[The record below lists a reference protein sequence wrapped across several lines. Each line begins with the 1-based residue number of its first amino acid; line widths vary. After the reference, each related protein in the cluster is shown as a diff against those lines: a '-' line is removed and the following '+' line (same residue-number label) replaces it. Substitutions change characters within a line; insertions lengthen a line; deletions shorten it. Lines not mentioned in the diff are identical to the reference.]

1 MRKKNN
7 NIVID
12 NIFNFMN
19 HLMPHISIVVPLYNE
34 EQNLSILFKR
44 LIDLKSLMS
53 ESIEFIFVDDGSSD
67 ATPIF
72 ISRFSLLHSNV
83 KSILLSRNFGH
94 QAAVSAGLLHSNAS
108 EAIFIIDGDLQDP
121 PELLIEFYS
130 ILKSG
135 FDVVYG
141 IRKNRKEGFILKFCY
156 KIFYRTLGKLANIK
170 IPLDSG
176 DFCLISRRVV
186 DILNSMPEESRF
198 LRGLRSWVGFNQI
211 GLPYDRQIR
220 HAGNSKYSFLKLFN
234 LALDGFFNFTKLPTR
249 FIFIIGFISM
259 LISIGYVI
267 YSVYKKYIYGL
278 NPNGFTGLL
287 FIIVFLSSIQM
298 ISISIL
304 GEYIVRIFF
313 QTKSRPL
320 FIVKNII
327 EKK

>member
-1 MRKKNN
+1 MKQF
-7 NIVID
+7 IPD
-12 NIFNFMN
+12 
-19 HLMPHISIVVPLYNE
+19 ISVVVPLYNE
-34 EQNLSILFKR
+34 EQNLKNLFKR
-44 LIDLKSLMS
+44 LMDLRVLMS
-53 ESIEFIFVDDGSSD
+53 QSIQFVFVDDGSSD
-67 ATPIF
+67 ATPIV
-72 ISRFSLLHSNV
+72 ISQFSLLHSNV
-83 KSILLSRNFGH
+83 KSVLLSRNFGH

-121 PELLIEFYS
+121 PEMLIEFYEN
-130 ILKSG
+130 LKSG

-141 IRKNRKEGFILKFCY
+141 IRKNRKEGIILKLCY

-176 DFCLISRRVV
+176 DFCLMSRRVV

-198 LRGLRSWVGFNQI
+198 LRGMRSWVGFNQI
-211 GLPYDRQIR
+211 GLPYDRQMR
-220 HAGNSKYSFLKLFN
+220 HAGNSKYSFLKLLN

-259 LISIGYVI
+259 LISIGYVT
-267 YSVYKKYIYGL
+267 YSIYKKYIYGL

>member
-1 MRKKNN
+1 MKQL
-7 NIVID
+7 IPD
-12 NIFNFMN
+12 
-19 HLMPHISIVVPLYNE
+19 ISIVVPLYNE
-34 EQNLSILFKR
+34 EQNLPILFKR
-44 LIDLKSLMS
+44 LIDLKNSMS
-53 ESIEFIFVDDGSSD
+53 ESIQFIFVDDGSSD
-67 ATPIF
+67 ATPII
-72 ISRFSLLHSNV
+72 ISQFSLLHSNV
-83 KSILLSRNFGH
+83 KSVLLSRNFGH

-121 PELLIEFYS
+121 PEMLIEFYRN
-130 ILKSG
+130 LKSG

-141 IRKNRKEGFILKFCY
+141 IRKNRKEGIILKLCY

-198 LRGLRSWVGFNQI
+198 LRGMRSWVGFNQI
-211 GLPYDRQIR
+211 GLPYDRQMR
-220 HAGNSKYSFLKLFN
+220 HAGNSKYSLLKLLN

-259 LISIGYVI
+259 LISIGYVTYSI
-267 YSVYKKYIYGL
+267 YIKYIYGL

>member
-1 MRKKNN
+1 
-7 NIVID
+7 
-12 NIFNFMN
+12 MN
-19 HLMPHISIVVPLYNE
+19 KFIPDISIVVPLYNE
-34 EQNLSILFKR
+34 EKNLTTLFKR
-44 LIDLKSLMS
+44 LIDLKDLMS
-53 ESIEFIFVDDGSSD
+53 KSIQFVFVDDGSSD
-67 ATPIF
+67 LTPII
-72 ISRFSLLHSNV
+72 ISQFSLIHSNV
-83 KSILLSRNFGH
+83 KSVLLSRNFGH
-94 QAAVSAGLLHSNAS
+94 QAAVSAGLLNSDAS

-121 PELLIEFYS
+121 PEMLLEFYENFRN
-130 ILKSG
+130 G

-141 IRKNRKEGFILKFCY
+141 IRKNRKEGIILKICY

-198 LRGLRSWVGFNQI
+198 LRGMRSWVGYNQI

-220 HAGNSKYSFLKLFN
+220 HAGNSKYSFIKLLN

-249 FIFIIGFISM
+249 FIFITGFISM
-259 LISIGYVI
+259 LISIGYVFFSI
-267 YSVYKKYIYGL
+267 YKKYIYGL

-320 FIVKNII
+320 FVVKNIV